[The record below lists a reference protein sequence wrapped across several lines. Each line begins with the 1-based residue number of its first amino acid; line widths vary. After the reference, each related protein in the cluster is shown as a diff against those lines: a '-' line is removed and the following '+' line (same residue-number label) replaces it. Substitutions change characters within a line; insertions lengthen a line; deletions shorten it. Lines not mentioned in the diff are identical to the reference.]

1 MTRSGKLIVLLL
13 LALFAG
19 CSTSSDVVGKGP
31 FQKRKYRPGWD
42 LSSFR
47 TQHRK
52 AIPKTRIVH
61 ERMRPMPVHVER
73 SWPEPEPAAPLS
85 ASLDPI
91 PSEVVT
97 HRISTPLDLNE
108 PASFSPLEQPE
119 PVADGE
125 STITGDRR
133 WNRMA
138 MASGVFL
145 VLSAVAAIAP
155 GGTAILLY
163 MLSFAFITGIIGLI
177 LARKNKERGQLIA
190 IAGIALPLLFVA
202 FLFALEKNVF

>member
-1 MTRSGKLIVLLL
+1 M
-13 LALFAG
+13 
-19 CSTSSDVVGKGP
+19 D
-31 FQKRKYRPGWD
+31 
-42 LSSFR
+42 
-47 TQHRK
+47 
-52 AIPKTRIVH
+52 
-61 ERMRPMPVHVER
+61 R
-73 SWPEPEPAAPLS
+73 SWPAPEPAAPLS
-85 ASLDPI
+85 ASLAPT

-97 HRISTPLDLNE
+97 YSTSTPINQNE
-108 PASFSPLEQPE
+108 PASVSIREHPE
-119 PVADGE
+119 PLTDGE

-163 MLSFAFITGIIGLI
+163 LLSFAFITGIIGLV
-177 LARKNKERGQLIA
+177 LARKNKEKGQLIA

-202 FLFALEKNVF
+202 FLFAIEKNVF

>member
-1 MTRSGKLIVLLL
+1 
-13 LALFAG
+13 
-19 CSTSSDVVGKGP
+19 
-31 FQKRKYRPGWD
+31 
-42 LSSFR
+42 
-47 TQHRK
+47 
-52 AIPKTRIVH
+52 
-61 ERMRPMPVHVER
+61 MPVHVER

>member
-1 MTRSGKLIVLLL
+1 VTRSGKLLILLL

-47 TQHRK
+47 TPHREVVPR
-52 AIPKTRIVH
+52 ARIVH
-61 ERMRPMPVHVER
+61 QRIRPIPVRMET
-73 SWPEPEPAAPLS
+73 SWPDPEPAAPLS
-85 ASLDPI
+85 ASLGPI
-91 PSEVVT
+91 HSEIVT
-97 HRISTPLDLNE
+97 QSTSIPLGLNE
-108 PASFSPLEQPE
+108 PARFSPLEQPA
-119 PVADGE
+119 PFVDGE

-163 MLSFAFITGIIGLI
+163 LLSFAFITGIIGLV
-177 LARKNKERGQLIA
+177 LARKNKEKGQLIA

>member
-1 MTRSGKLIVLLL
+1 MTRSGKLLILLL

-42 LSSFR
+42 LSSLR

-52 AIPKTRIVH
+52 AIPKARIVH
-61 ERMRPMPVHVER
+61 ERMRPITIRVER
-73 SWPEPEPAAPLS
+73 FWPDPPPLAPLS
-85 ASLDPI
+85 ASLDLI

-97 HRISTPLDLNE
+97 NRTSTPLALNE
-108 PASFSPLEQPE
+108 AASVPLWEQPE
-119 PVADGE
+119 ALADGE
-125 STITGDRR
+125 TTITGDRR

-163 MLSFAFITGIIGLI
+163 LLSFAFITGIIGLV
-177 LARKNKERGQLIA
+177 LARKNKEKGQLIA

-202 FLFALEKNVF
+202 FLFAIEKNVF